1 MENEHTI
8 NGLMRKRAEIAG
20 KIEHEQTVI
29 RQLIIDLDNID
40 AALRIFKP
48 DIDLDEIKP
57 QPLPPRHAAFK
68 GQVTQAIFSYLREA
82 KGPLTSKQMA
92 ERMMKERGL
101 NTLDKKLVVLITK
114 RVGAALKHYKGK
126 KQVRSLKGDDGFLL
140 WEIEGE
146 NAPTTRSG

>member
-1 MENEHTI
+1 MQNEHTI
-8 NGLMRKRAEIAG
+8 NGLIRKRAEIAG
-20 KIEHEQTVI
+20 KIEHEQTVL

-48 DIDLDEIKP
+48 DIDLEEIKP

-68 GQVTQAIFSYLREA
+68 GQVTQAVFKYLREA

-92 ERMMKERGL
+92 EMLMKERGL

-114 RVGAALKHYKGK
+114 RVGAGLKHYRGRGLLRSVKGP
-126 KQVRSLKGDDGFLL
+126 DGFML
-140 WEIEGE
+140 WD
-146 NAPTTRSG
+146 PV

>member
-8 NGLMRKRAEIAG
+8 NGLIRKRAEIAG
-20 KIEHEQTVI
+20 KIEHEQTVL

-48 DIDLDEIKP
+48 DIDLEEIKP

-68 GQVTQAIFSYLREA
+68 GQVTQAIFRYLRESR
-82 KGPLTSKQMA
+82 GPLTSKQMA
-92 ERMMKERGL
+92 EMLMKERGL

-114 RVGAALKHYKGK
+114 RVGAALKHYKSK
-126 KQVRSLKGDDGFLL
+126 KQVRSVAGEDGFLL
-140 WEIEGE
+140 WEI
-146 NAPTTRSG
+146 AP